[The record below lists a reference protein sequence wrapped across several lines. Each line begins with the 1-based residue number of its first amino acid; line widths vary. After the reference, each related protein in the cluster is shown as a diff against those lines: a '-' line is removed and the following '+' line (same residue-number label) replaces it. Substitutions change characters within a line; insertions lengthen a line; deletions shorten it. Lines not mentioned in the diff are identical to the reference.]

1 MEPVL
6 ALAVFIAALLWICQA
21 DQYQYPPPAFSV
33 WVVKPDSQLSLPVD
47 ILKATQPG
55 DSNATVNEY
64 QFEYETE

>member
-21 DQYQYPPPAFSV
+21 DQYRLSV